1 MYAQA
6 FLDNSE
12 KLQQM
17 AEIVSR
23 GFENAKANEQTYGS
37 RESGVRFA
45 KKNKKNTQKIATSP
59 LSGRSFEGKR
69 SLDYDRVATASGL
82 SESSS
87 YTYNTL

>member
-17 AEIVSR
+17 AEIISR

-37 RESGVRFA
+37 RESGVKFCIKDDIDGNKYVDVDKSIYDNANGEAA
-45 KKNKKNTQKIATSP
+45 KYCIK
-59 LSGRSFEGKR
+59 
-69 SLDYDRVATASGL
+69 
-82 SESSS
+82 
-87 YTYNTL
+87 

>member
-37 RESGVRFA
+37 RESGVRFSKEKQ
-45 KKNKKNTQKIATSP
+45 KKYPETRDFAVVWALFRRKEK
-59 LSGRSFEGKR
+59 LGLRSSRNRRWTVGEPF
-69 SLDYDRVATASGL
+69 LYI
-82 SESSS
+82 
-87 YTYNTL
+87 